1 MTVTFTSD
9 LENYIVGARLR
20 NTVLSYRY
28 SKPRSIHLLD
38 NSLVGPTASATTT
51 TSTTSTTSTPIAKYN
66 KYPTPNKSYKCSIC
80 DQLFSRNHDLKRHQ
94 RIHTDFKPFHCYC
107 GKSFSR
113 KDALKRHILVKG
125 CQQLH
130 N

>member
-1 MTVTFTSD
+1 MTTFTTD
-9 LENYIVGARLR
+9 LENYKIGGSLR
-20 NTVLSYRY
+20 SRIFYYKYTKPKSLHLFDNT
-28 SKPRSIHLLD
+28 
-38 NSLVGPTASATTT
+38 AAAAATTT
-51 TSTTSTTSTPIAKYN
+51 NPIN
-66 KYPTPNKSYKCSIC
+66 KYTKYTPNKSYKCSIC

-113 KDALKRHILVKG
+113 KDALKRHLLVKG
-125 CQQLH
+125 CQQQR